1 MDLNFPP
8 MLASFD
14 LSRAPLLVVLGL
26 ALVIGT
32 WHLINRSP
40 GGGRRLMMTGALL
53 LGIGYVV
60 LLPLQE
66 SGLLAAD
73 GHGHESVIH
82 STAWQLGRLM
92 VMNLGWLLLGG
103 GLALHV
109 RSHRTSLRNDN
120 PPPEDSH
127 ESIA

>member
-1 MDLNFPP
+1 

-32 WHLINRSP
+32 WHLINRNP
-40 GGGRRLMMTGALL
+40 GGGHRLMMTGALL

-66 SGLLAAD
+66 SGLLAAGGQ

-82 STAWQLGRLM
+82 STAWQLVRLV

-103 GLALHV
+103 GLALHA
-109 RSHRTSLRNDN
+109 RSNRTLLRNDN
-120 PPPEDSH
+120 PQPKDSH